1 MTTQADAL
9 RMADAHDH
17 EAHIARFHAS
27 GISKL
32 HADTA
37 AMLREYAAI
46 LNVDMEMI
54 LKARRAYAGRENID
68 TEDYA
73 PNNWMRAALT
83 AALSGREEGK

>member
-1 MTTQADAL
+1 MVTTQADAL
-9 RMADAHDH
+9 RMAEWH
-17 EAHIARFHAS
+17 ETRANEADQEFKDIA
-27 GISKL
+27 L
-32 HADTA
+32 TTA